1 MSFLDNSTLVVDAV
15 LTKKG
20 REKLSQNDFSII
32 KFGLGDDEVDYGL
45 WNEANSGGP
54 NFYGITIDNM
64 PIQQA
69 FLNDMDALQYNL
81 TTLDIDSNT
90 APIID
95 TASVPDTITISLP

>member
-20 REKLSQNDFSII
+20 RERLSQNNFNII
-32 KFGLGDDEVDYGL
+32 KFGLGDDEVDYSL

-54 NFYGITIDNM
+54 NFYGIVIDNM

-69 FLNDMDALQYNL
+69 FLNDIDALKYNL
-81 TTLDIDSNT
+81 TTLDIDSNN
-90 APIID
+90 APTID
-95 TASVPDTITISLP
+95 NASVPETITISLP